1 MQHKSIARFAFVWIL
16 MFGAIF
22 QTGWTVAAEAP
33 VRANLVPEGY
43 SVGTVTPIYSQI
55 VLFKLPQVWK
65 SMGEYE
71 QDDHYFLAL
80 APEVQIKNDWKE
92 VTVHGFKNLAKNP
105 QINPIKLLN
114 ALAGSMKSQCRDAFS
129 FESLGDLKIDT
140 YDAHAALIVCGSI
153 GSESSQSK
161 ITYQIAIKGTIDFYL
176 IDSTVRGAAFAK
188 DNAPIPPNMA
198 TDFLRALQPIKI
210 CDRSEPKNECWE
222 RAAR

>member
-1 MQHKSIARFAFVWIL
+1 MQLKSIARYAFFWTLII
-16 MFGAIF
+16 GSIF
-22 QTGWTVAAEAP
+22 QSGQTAAAETP
-33 VRANLVPEGY
+33 LRANLAPDGY
-43 SVGTVTPIYSQI
+43 TVGMTTPIYSQI
-55 VLFKLPQVWK
+55 VFFKLPQVWK

-92 VTVHGFKNLAKNP
+92 ITVHGFKNLAKNP

-140 YDAHAALIVCGSI
+140 YDAHAALIVCGSM

-161 ITYQIAIKGTIDFYL
+161 ITYQIAIKGTNDFYL

-188 DNAPIPPNMA
+188 DNAPISPNTA
-198 TDFLRALQPIKI
+198 IDFLRALQPIKI